1 MTQRPSVAGVVL
13 IVLGALFLV
22 AQWMGVGGEGVVA
35 LIGLAFL
42 TAYFLT
48 RHYGF
53 LVPGG
58 VMTGL
63 GIGII
68 YEQRL
73 QAAGAPVLLGL
84 GLGFIAVFLIGRRR
98 GRWAADWWP
107 LIPGGILAAIGLL
120 LAAGQTGLLGMM
132 GRWWPLLPIALG
144 IWLLTRRA
152 ERPPAPGAPPAGDD
166 PGAGTDEGR
175 FPTAAVILIG
185 LGAAFLLKDVL
196 GGNAFPALVLIV
208 VGVALLLRDRAR
220 R

>member
-1 MTQRPSVAGVVL
+1 MMQRPSVAGVVL

-35 LIGLAFL
+35 LIGIAFL

-58 VMTGL
+58 IMTGL

-68 YEQRL
+68 YAQRL
-73 QAAGAPVLLGL
+73 QVQGAPVFLGL
-84 GLGFIAVFLIGRRR
+84 GLGFIAVFLLGRLR

-120 LAAGQTGLLGMM
+120 LAADQAGLLRMV
-132 GRWWPLLPIALG
+132 GRWWPLVPIALG
-144 IWLLTRRA
+144 IGLLTRRRA
-152 ERPPAPGAPPAGDD
+152 LPHGRRHPHRPRRGVPPGGRAGRGCLSGADPDRRRRCAGVARSGAPMTGR
-166 PGAGTDEGR
+166 EGEGKSH
-175 FPTAAVILIG
+175 V
-185 LGAAFLLKDVL
+185 
-196 GGNAFPALVLIV
+196 
-208 VGVALLLRDRAR
+208 R
-220 R
+220 RQEV